1 MAIELAAVYVPITPS
16 LKGAAAKIQAELG
29 GVDVSGIGSKVGES
43 FGSKIVDAMG
53 GVMKAGAVAVTGVA
67 VAGIGTA
74 LVKGFARLDAID
86 VARAKL
92 TGLGNDADTV
102 KAIMTDALSSVKGTA
117 FGLGEAATVAAAA
130 VAANIRPGEQLQGH
144 LKNIANNAAAAGVSM
159 EEMGSIFNK
168 AATQANGVQND
179 VIGQLADK
187 GIPIYQ
193 KLAEQMGVTAGEV
206 FKLASDG
213 KIDFETFS
221 AAATAA
227 AGTVAD
233 QMGGTV
239 RGSLA
244 NFFASLGRIGAGL
257 LGGVFPQI
265 APTVKGITAALE
277 PLEAVAARVGDRI
290 GQAVNPALQNFVGIV
305 SGNVKVGWITTLG
318 FAFTALFSAFNGEGI
333 TSGGL
338 VGIFESI
345 GVAARQVVDAFTP
358 LIPALAAAWANL
370 SPLAVL
376 FRSLEP
382 VFPALAGA
390 IGAIVASALP
400 GFVTLLTAASTIVGG
415 LASAISDVIA
425 GLIPAIDWMAQ
436 YSDVIVGLG
445 AAVGAGVIAFNLW
458 KGAVAAWTTI
468 MAIAKGVQ
476 AAYIALTYGQIGA
489 TYAGAAAQAAFNLV
503 MNANPIMLIV
513 TAIAA
518 LVAGLVYFFTQTEL
532 GKEIWA
538 NFTKFLGEA
547 WANIVNVATTVW
559 NALAD
564 FFTGLWNGIVD
575 GVTTAWN
582 AVADFLRPAFEVIGG
597 IIQFYIDT
605 WKNIFMVL
613 GAVLITIW
621 QWISKVFTDAW
632 NGIVS
637 FVTPIVQSIVDFV
650 VGYFTT
656 LFNFWSGVWQ
666 AVSDFFTGIW
676 NGLVDFVTPIVLNI
690 YKAVAGPISA
700 LQSWWNGVWNA
711 ISGFFTGIWDGML
724 QAVVGTVSGIIRT
737 VRGVVDTVMSVFNG
751 IGTWLIDSGK
761 ALLQGFIDGIMQMV
775 KPVGDAING
784 VLDWAAGFFPHS
796 PAKRGTF
803 AGTGWTGLTRSGQA
817 IMEQLAL
824 GFANSP
830 LQDALNTSLPI
841 RADATATARWVPG
854 DIVGAPATTAQG
866 TVNQYITTQQTDPRI
881 QAREWAREAQRA
893 VAAT

>member
-1 MAIELAAVYVPITPS
+1 VAIELAAVYVPITPS

-29 GVDVSGIGSKVGES
+29 GVDVSGIGSKVGGS
-43 FGSKIVDAMG
+43 FGSKIMDAVG
-53 GVMKAGAVAVTGVA
+53 GVVKAGSIAIGGIVA
-67 VAGIGTA
+67 AGLGTA

-130 VAANIRPGEQLQGH
+130 VAANIKPGEQLQGH

-265 APTVKGITAALE
+265 APTIKGITAALE
-277 PLEAVAARVGDRI
+277 PLEAVAARVGDRV
-290 GQAVNPALQNFVGIV
+290 GQAINPALQNFVGIV
-305 SGNVKVGWITTLG
+305 SGDVKVGWITTLG
-318 FAFTALFSAFNGEGI
+318 FAFTALFSAFNGEGM
-333 TSGGL
+333 TSGGV

-358 LIPALAAAWANL
+358 LIPQLAAAWANL
-370 SPLAVL
+370 SPLVVL
-376 FRSLEP
+376 FKAFEP
-382 VFPALAGA
+382 IIPALADA
-390 IGAIVASALP
+390 IASIVSSALP
-400 GFVTLLTAASTIVGG
+400 GIVSVLTVLSTVVGSAVSGVASLV
-415 LASAISDVIA
+415 SALV
-425 GLIPAIDWMAQ
+425 PAINFVSQ
-436 YSDVIVGLG
+436 YADVFVALG
-445 AAVGAGVIAFNLW
+445 VAVGAGVVAFKIWNAAIVAWQAITKAATAVQVAFN
-458 KGAVAAWTTI
+458 V
-468 MAIAKGVQ
+468 
-476 AAYIALTYGQIGA
+476 
-489 TYAGAAAQAAFNLV
+489 V

-532 GKEIWA
+532 GQQIWA

-547 WANIVNVATTVW
+547 WTNIVNVATTVW

-564 FFTGLWNGIVD
+564 FFTGLWNTIVNV
-575 GVTTAWN
+575 VTTAWN
-582 AVADFLRPAFEVIGG
+582 AIADFLRPVFDFIATLISTY
-597 IIQFYIDT
+597 IQI
-605 WKNIFMVL
+605 WVNIFIVFA
-613 GAVLITIW
+613 AVLKTIW
-621 QWISKVFTDAW
+621 DAIVAVVTTVW
-632 NGIVS
+632 NAIVD
-637 FVTPIVQSIVDFV
+637 FLTPIITAIVDFV
-650 VGYFTT
+650 VGYVTG
-656 LFNFWSGVWQ
+656 LYNFWSGIWD
-666 AVSDFFTGIW
+666 AISKFFTDTW
-676 NGLVDFVTPIVLNI
+676 NGLIDFLVPIVLNI
-690 YKAVAGPISA
+690 YKAVQGPISA
-700 LQSWWNGVWNA
+700 LQSWWNDVWNGISSFFSGIWNGMVGAVSGA
-711 ISGFFTGIWDGML
+711 IGQIGSFVGGIFNTVMGALGNVGSWLLNAGADLVRGFWEGIVGMGDWLFKQVTGFFDNVINWAKDTLGIKSPSRVFRFEVGQMVGAGMALGINDSAPDVQDAMDSLVMTPSPTVGSYAATAQVGTLPDGGYGIGSSSGFATKEDLRSFAQQIVGGIQGL
-724 QAVVGTVSGIIRT
+724 RS
-737 VRGVVDTVMSVFNG
+737 VD
-751 IGTWLIDSGK
+751 
-761 ALLQGFIDGIMQMV
+761 AR
-775 KPVGDAING
+775 A
-784 VLDWAAGFFPHS
+784 
-796 PAKRGTF
+796 
-803 AGTGWTGLTRSGQA
+803 SGQA
-817 IMEQLAL
+817 AL
-824 GFANSP
+824 RGW
-830 LQDALNTSLPI
+830 DGGI
-841 RADATATARWVPG
+841 
-854 DIVGAPATTAQG
+854 
-866 TVNQYITTQQTDPRI
+866 
-881 QAREWAREAQRA
+881 
-893 VAAT
+893 